1 MSKKTTKKQAETSK
15 KSSNKEKTQHKSRD
29 NSKKLTKKVTT
40 GVVVTPKAP
49 TVIDL
54 DEETFDAKGLDG
66 PSDAILTKP
75 LGSEKP
81 TLGMR
86 LHFINVRF
94 PWLKIFLLVLLA
106 GSVAFGMEELLRH
119 NVSQPIGASTDVT
132 VTPNVP
138 EENVPN
144 EPDDIPAKPVE
155 KPPSDNADQ
164 PVPEQPSTPE
174 IPSQPSTE
182 RKLVALTFDDGPS
195 PAQTPRLLQIL
206 KEKGV
211 KATFFAVGNMAQ
223 KSPEVLRQEEAEGH
237 EVASHTMTHANLKR
251 STIEGIK
258 WEVAAI
264 DGIFTDI
271 LGHGPSL
278 TRPPY
283 GNINDNVRIYVNQ
296 PLILWTVDPEDW
308 RYKDAAVVRKN
319 VVSGAFD
326 GAIIL
331 LHDIHATTVDA
342 VAGIVD
348 DLKAAGYEF
357 MTVSELAAA
366 RGIVMQNG
374 VSYGS
379 FRP

>member
-1 MSKKTTKKQAETSK
+1 M
-15 KSSNKEKTQHKSRD
+15 
-29 NSKKLTKKVTT
+29 
-40 GVVVTPKAP
+40 
-49 TVIDL
+49 
-54 DEETFDAKGLDG
+54 
-66 PSDAILTKP
+66 
-75 LGSEKP
+75 
-81 TLGMR
+81 
-86 LHFINVRF
+86 
-94 PWLKIFLLVLLA
+94 
-106 GSVAFGMEELLRH
+106 
-119 NVSQPIGASTDVT
+119 
-132 VTPNVP
+132 
-138 EENVPN
+138 
-144 EPDDIPAKPVE
+144 
-155 KPPSDNADQ
+155 
-164 PVPEQPSTPE
+164 
-174 IPSQPSTE
+174 
-182 RKLVALTFDDGPS
+182 
-195 PAQTPRLLQIL
+195 
-206 KEKGV
+206 